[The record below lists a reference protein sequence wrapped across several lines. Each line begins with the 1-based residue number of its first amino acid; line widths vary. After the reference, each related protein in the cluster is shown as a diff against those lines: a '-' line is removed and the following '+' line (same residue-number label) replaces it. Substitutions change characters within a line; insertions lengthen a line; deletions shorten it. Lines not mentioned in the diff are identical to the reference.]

1 MAEVSIVVPVY
12 NVEKYLSFCLETLVN
27 QTFKDI
33 EIICVNDGST
43 DSSPMILEHYANYDK
58 RIKIINKKNGGLSSA
73 RNTGIEAAGGKYI
86 AFVDSDDMVSHFLVE
101 KSIELI
107 KKSKA
112 DFIGFMFASLVGKK
126 LQMCAHN
133 VSFDKAFDGKIV
145 TESQLP
151 GDFYT
156 QIHPTAWCKFYT
168 AALIQDNNLRFPE
181 NIVFEDLPFAAE
193 VYFLAKK
200 MLFTNLAPYYYRVE
214 REGSIMAK
222 KDERML
228 DFVESINLVDNVF
241 EKYHRFEKYK
251 NALMKYK
258 LQLAVHCFVT
268 INEIYREKFFY
279 VLKDYFSKFDFREY
293 DRKSLEKDKNYKLIS
308 LILSCNYSSF
318 GKAVKNYA

>member
-112 DFIGFMFASLVGKK
+112 DFIWRIRICWL
-126 LQMCAHN
+126 
-133 VSFDKAFDGKIV
+133 
-145 TESQLP
+145 
-151 GDFYT
+151 
-156 QIHPTAWCKFYT
+156 
-168 AALIQDNNLRFPE
+168 
-181 NIVFEDLPFAAE
+181 
-193 VYFLAKK
+193 
-200 MLFTNLAPYYYRVE
+200 
-214 REGSIMAK
+214 
-222 KDERML
+222 
-228 DFVESINLVDNVF
+228 
-241 EKYHRFEKYK
+241 
-251 NALMKYK
+251 
-258 LQLAVHCFVT
+258 
-268 INEIYREKFFY
+268 
-279 VLKDYFSKFDFREY
+279 
-293 DRKSLEKDKNYKLIS
+293 
-308 LILSCNYSSF
+308 
-318 GKAVKNYA
+318 